1 VEKFVAGEA
10 ASRWIRAALV
20 QWSRD
25 WNARDLDAVCGLFAP
40 DVVLL
45 HPDSPDRDHATMC
58 KGFAATFARKDR
70 TIHYDPP
77 AIEEILVD
85 GDLAVVR
92 LVWTAHI
99 RDTTAKGKPSE
110 RIERENGIDI
120 FERQGDGR
128 WRIRISH
135 AYPEE

>member
-1 VEKFVAGEA
+1 
-10 ASRWIRAALV
+10 V

-45 HPDSPDRDHATMC
+45 YPGSPDRDHATMC
-58 KGFAATFARKDR
+58 KGFAATLARDEPAIR
-70 TIHYDPP
+70 YDPP

-92 LVWTAHI
+92 LVWTA
-99 RDTTAKGKPSE
+99 
-110 RIERENGIDI
+110 
-120 FERQGDGR
+120 
-128 WRIRISH
+128 RIRE
-135 AYPEE
+135 AGKNG